1 MAPAAGAHPVQSW
14 YLDLVRELNARGAER
29 SLSDRLAGRLGG
41 ALWSRCLREWKP
53 ATCRSLENAAR
64 QLEGLAEQAGPSQL
78 FDPPVQLLG
87 QSKWLGWL
95 GVDFG
100 GRALAARLARS
111 ILPPPF
117 PDPAQAAATLRIYG
131 VAVCHVRFGLL
142 GFEYCACAEALSAS
156 ASAASVAVELSALR

>member
-1 MAPAAGAHPVQSW
+1 MAPTARAHPVQSW
-14 YLDLVRELNARGAER
+14 YLDVIREVNAQATER

-53 ATCRSLENAAR
+53 VTCRSLENAAR
-64 QLEGLAEQAGPSQL
+64 QLERLAEQAEESQL
-78 FDPPVQLLG
+78 TDPPVQLLG
-87 QSKWLGWL
+87 TSKWLGWL

-117 PDPAQAAATLRIYG
+117 PDPVRAAATLRLYG
-131 VAVCHVRFGLL
+131 VAVCLVRFGLL
-142 GFEYCACAEALSAS
+142 GFEYCACAEAL
-156 ASAASVAVELSALR
+156 AATTPAAAVAEELCALR